1 MKIKCKGWRTNSC
14 TSWETLRTT
23 NSSSKEQ
30 EKEKE
35 EIEISTYV
43 EIREKGTSS
52 GKS

>member
-14 TSWETLRTT
+14 TRNTKDHKFIFQRAREM
-23 NSSSKEQ
+23 
-30 EKEKE
+30 KE